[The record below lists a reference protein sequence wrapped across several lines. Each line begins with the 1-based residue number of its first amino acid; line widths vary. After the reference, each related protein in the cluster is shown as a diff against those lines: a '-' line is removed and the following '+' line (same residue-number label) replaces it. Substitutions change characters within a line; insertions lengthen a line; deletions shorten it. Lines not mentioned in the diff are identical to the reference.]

1 VLKRL
6 QFRARAVKRLFDL
19 LYQASKT
26 KQRYRRDQPN
36 ILLDVND
43 PSVYRRYYITLAYCL
58 ANLPANV
65 RWNFRFRY
73 FAVPGECDELRW
85 WNTFPIILPPI
96 SRRLVNFDAIITDRP
111 HDFLGAA
118 CRIIRIA
125 TIDGQSEYSASNEDT
140 VQLPILAHPTQLLTD
155 RFISPPDFRGDMR
168 RKHRIAYAG
177 NCDPKLYSGQ
187 YLGKHLI
194 ARIHAID
201 TIRNSLSDS
210 LLLIDDWQDKHRI
223 PESSAPIVIVNS
235 LRAGLAYG
243 EFTELFRNSE
253 FSLPLPGI
261 SSPFTHFLHE
271 TIYQGCIPIM
281 QESLLTRSIWR
292 NEENCLIYN
301 DERSLI
307 KTIERA
313 LAAPQDFISFLRNNL
328 QRTILSSFSIPLQA
342 KALTAR
348 ETKTIVLRNA

>member
-1 VLKRL
+1 MLKSL
-6 QFRARAVKRLFDL
+6 QFKARAAKRIFDL
-19 LYQASKT
+19 FLEVSRT
-26 KQRYRRDQPN
+26 KQHYKRDQPSF
-36 ILLDVND
+36 LLDVND
-43 PSVYRRYYITLAYCL
+43 PSIYRRYYITVAYCL

-65 RWNFRFRY
+65 RWNFRCRY

-85 WNTFPIILPPI
+85 WSTFPILLPLI

-111 HDFLGAA
+111 QDFHGTS

-125 TIDGQSEYSASNEDT
+125 TIDGKSEYDAPHDDT
-140 VQLPILAHPTQLLTD
+140 VQLPILAHPNQLLTD
-155 RFISPPDFRGDMR
+155 RFVPPPNFHCDLQ

-187 YLGKHLI
+187 YLGEHLI
-194 ARIHAID
+194 ARIHAINI
-201 TIRNSLSDS
+201 IRNNLSDS
-210 LLLIDDWQDKHRI
+210 ALLIDEWQDKHRI
-223 PESSAPIVIVNS
+223 LHSSAPIVIVNS

-243 EFTELFRNSE
+243 EFTELFRNSD

-271 TIYQGCIPIM
+271 TIYQGCIPII

-301 DERSLI
+301 DERSLL
-307 KTIERA
+307 KTIKHA
-313 LAAPQDFISFLRNNL
+313 LEAPQELISHLRTNL
-328 QRTILSSFSIPLQA
+328 KKTILSSYSIPLLA

-348 ETKTIVLRNA
+348 ETNTIVLRNA